1 MFANKKDGLITI
13 RKTKRINPI
22 ITLEK
27 ITILNFL
34 IKAPMSLI
42 RYLNDCIEDYINNGN
57 METNIKIAATTKV
70 SLKTI
75 FSMPLLVNEEE

>member
-1 MFANKKDGLITI
+1 
-13 RKTKRINPI
+13 
-22 ITLEK
+22 
-27 ITILNFL
+27 
-34 IKAPMSLI
+34 
-42 RYLNDCIEDYINNGN
+42 